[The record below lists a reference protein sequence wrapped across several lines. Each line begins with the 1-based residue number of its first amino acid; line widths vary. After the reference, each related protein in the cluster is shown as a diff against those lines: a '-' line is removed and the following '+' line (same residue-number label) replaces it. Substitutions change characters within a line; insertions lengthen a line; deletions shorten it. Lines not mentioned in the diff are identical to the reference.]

1 MKKEKVKTI
10 LTALL
15 GACFLFVMPFV
26 GDLITSEP
34 TETTEEVETTTTE
47 TEVKTHPKE
56 QAYLVRYATPIYVDD
71 KGMVTYEDT
80 EGNLWYAQDAPNCD
94 VRLLFNSNET
104 FSITD
109 DVIVDIKEIK

>member
-1 MKKEKVKTI
+1 MKTKEKMIV
-10 LTALL
+10 AL
-15 GACFLFVMPFV
+15 GFVFFFIMPFL
-26 GDLITSEP
+26 GGLITSEP
-34 TETTEEVETTTTE
+34 TETEVETTTE
-47 TEVKTHPKE
+47 TEETQLHPKE

-80 EGNLWYAQDAPNCD
+80 DGNLWCAQDAPNCD

-104 FSITD
+104 FTITD